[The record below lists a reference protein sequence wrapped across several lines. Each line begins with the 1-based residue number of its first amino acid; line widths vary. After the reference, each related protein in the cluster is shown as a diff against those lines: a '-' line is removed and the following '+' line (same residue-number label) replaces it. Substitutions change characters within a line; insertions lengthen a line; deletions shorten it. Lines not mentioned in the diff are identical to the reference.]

1 MSELDKINP
10 GADYAHLLA
19 EVKERVR
26 SAQYAA
32 LKAVNTELVGLYWDI
47 GRMIV
52 ERQRDA
58 EHGTAIAEQLSN
70 DLRTE
75 FSGISGF
82 SRRNIF
88 YMREF
93 YLLYRDDQRVQPLV
107 AQIGWTHNLV
117 IFQRCKDPLEREF
130 YIRMTRKFGWS
141 KNVLIHQIDNQSYE
155 KSLLGQTNFDQ
166 ALTPELRAQAKLA
179 VKDEYTFDFLELGE
193 EHSERGLERA
203 LIARI
208 EDFLQAMGGMFA
220 FMGSQYRLEIDG
232 EEFFIDLLLFHRRLR
247 CLVAIELKIG
257 KFRPEFVGKMQ
268 FYLTALNRQI
278 RQKDE
283 TPSIGIIL
291 CKEKS
296 RTIVE
301 YALHDARKPIG
312 VADLRNHQDAAQG
325 IEGATAPAGRNRG
338 LAGGDR
344 RMSAY
349 IPLRRGIAGTL
360 WRWPGRRAAFPV
372 VGNKI
377 KVRSPARPKT
387 ADEQCGSAPKK
398 RTRNTPCPGAC
409 GMVGGKG
416 QRMR

>member
-1 MSELDKINP
+1 MKAEKGMSELKKNNP
-10 GADYAHLLA
+10 GPDYAHLLA

-26 SAQYAA
+26 SAQYTA

-75 FSGISGF
+75 FPGIRGF
-82 SRRNIF
+82 SRRNVF
-88 YMREF
+88 YMKEF
-93 YLLYRDDQRVQPLV
+93 YLLYRDDKRVQPLV

-117 IFQRCKDPLEREF
+117 IFQRCKNPLEREF

-193 EHSERGLERA
+193 EHGERELERA

-208 EDFLQAMGGMFA
+208 EDFLRAMGGMFA
-220 FMGSQYRLEIDG
+220 FMGSQYRLEVDG

-257 KFRPEFVGKMQ
+257 KFRPELVGKMQ
-268 FYLTALNRQI
+268 FYLTALDRQV
-278 RQKDE
+278 RQEDE
-283 TPSIGIIL
+283 NPSIGIIL

-312 VADLRNHQDAAQG
+312 VATYE
-325 IEGATAPAGRNRG
+325 ITK
-338 LAGGDR
+338 
-344 RMSAY
+344 
-349 IPLRRGIAGTL
+349 TL
-360 WRWPGRRAAFPV
+360 
-372 VGNKI
+372 
-377 KVRSPARPKT
+377 PK
-387 ADEQCGSAPKK
+387 EL
-398 RTRNTPCPGAC
+398 
-409 GMVGGKG
+409 KG
-416 QRMR
+416 QLPQPEEIAALLEGIDE